1 MLKKNDNH
9 MNTETR
15 LAVLENVI
23 LHINGSIERID
34 KRFDH
39 IDKRFDHIDKR
50 FDDVD
55 KKFDRLENKI
65 DKTDNRLWLLF
76 FWMISGFVGVLT
88 FISHAFHWI

>member
-15 LAVLENVI
+15 LAVLETVI
-23 LHINGSIERID
+23 LHINESIERID
-34 KRFDH
+34 KRFE
-39 IDKRFDHIDKR
+39 HIDKR

-65 DKTDNRLWLLF
+65 DKIDNRLWLLF
-76 FWMISGFVGVLT
+76 FWTISGFIGVLS